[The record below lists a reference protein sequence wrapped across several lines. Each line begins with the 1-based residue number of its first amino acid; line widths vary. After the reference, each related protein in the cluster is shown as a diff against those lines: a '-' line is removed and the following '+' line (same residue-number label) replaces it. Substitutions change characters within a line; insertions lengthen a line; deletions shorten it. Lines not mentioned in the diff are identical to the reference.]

1 MSKVAQLTIELAAN
15 VARLTTDFSA
25 AKAEVNKSVSSMQH
39 SVKKMQEDMEAS
51 MEKVRGGLEKM
62 AGLFALGFASES
74 VVEGARHIAEY
85 ADEIDKSSQKTG
97 IAAEKLQGLQFAA
110 KMSDISSK
118 DLDNSLK
125 KLAKAMEGTGVA
137 GSQTAAAFTAVGIK
151 AADLKGMKTDEALAK
166 IADSFAA
173 SKDGAGKAAVAMQL
187 FGKSGTD
194 MIPFLNK
201 GSGSINELIGQAQ
214 KMGLVMGGDAL
225 DAAGRLDDQFKLMDA
240 QIQGLQRRTSM
251 ALVPAFLQITN
262 AFSASTQQG
271 GALSGMLDGLSD
283 IIILITKAGSYL
295 AQAFNEIG
303 LRLAGVGAAV
313 AAAAHGDFTAAK
325 NIMDQSIQ
333 AVAEST
339 KKFEAF
345 RATLEQP
352 VNIPAPHKEP
362 SGDSKKKDMSLGG
375 PDPSQMAAFKAA
387 LEAKKE
393 AEGNYFKTSLADD
406 EAYWQEKLAHVAKG
420 SKDEIAIRHEL
431 FGIHKQLAQQNFA
444 ADQES
449 IKASIAAARAGGAER
464 INLATEAARRVGETY
479 GWDSK
484 EYQASIKEIK
494 KAADEWDKEQ
504 QKLDLLKILRS
515 REHALAQI
523 GMAQD
528 HLALMKNLGQVSDLD
543 EIAQLKQFED
553 QKYQIEVQAQQ
564 EKIALMKDEGSAKQQ
579 QLDELSKMQDK
590 HEAEMAKLDGQRALA
605 VKKQWQDILSP
616 ISSAFEQSINGM
628 IQGTQTMQKAMAN
641 MAQSIEAEFVNMG
654 VKRVTAWIADEAAML
669 FASKAKDTAVAA
681 SGTTGTALTIT
692 NKATEATA
700 VVGADAAEGAA
711 GAAASQAAI
720 PIVGPALAAT
730 SFASVMAMI
739 MGAGSMIHSSAGGEW
754 NIPSDRLNLVHKNET
769 ILPADIAGKMRNMVE
784 GGGSMG
790 GGGHHITI
798 HAMDSRDVERAL
810 QTGGALHKAL
820 TNLNRNFSSIK

>member
-1 MSKVAQLTIELAAN
+1 MSTKVGQLEIELAAN
-15 VARLTTDFSA
+15 VARLTTDFAA
-25 AKAEVNKSVSSMQH
+25 AKSEVNKSVSSMQH
-39 SVKKMQEDMEAS
+39 SVHKMQEDMEKS
-51 MEKVRGGLEKM
+51 MEKIKGGLEKM
-62 AGLFALGFASES
+62 VGLFALGFASES

-151 AADLKGMKTDEALAK
+151 ATDLKGMKTDEALAK

-201 GSGSINELIGQAQ
+201 GSGSINELIVQAQ
-214 KMGLVMGGDAL
+214 KMGLVMSGDAL

-240 QIQGLQRRTSM
+240 QIQGLQRSTSM

-262 AFSASTQQG
+262 AFSASTEQG
-271 GALSGMLDGLSD
+271 GALSGMFDGLGD
-283 IIILITKAGSYL
+283 ILILITKAGSYL
-295 AQAFNEIG
+295 AQMFNAIG
-303 LRLAGVGAAV
+303 ITIGATAAAV
-313 AAAAHGDFTAAK
+313 VAAVHGDFTVAK
-325 NIMDQSIQ
+325 NIIDQGDQ
-333 AVAEST
+333 AIAEST

-345 RATLEQP
+345 RATLEKP
-352 VNIPAPHKEP
+352 VNAPTMHKEP
-362 SGDSKKKDMSLGG
+362 SGDGKKKDLSLNG
-375 PDPSQMAAFKAA
+375 PGNAPSHIAAYKTE
-387 LEAKKE
+387 LEARKE

-406 EAYWQEKLAHVAKG
+406 EAFWQQKLAHVAKG
-420 SKDEIAIRHEL
+420 SKDDIAIRHEL
-431 FGIHKQLAQQNFA
+431 FGIHKQLAQQSFA

-449 IKASIAAARAGGAER
+449 IKAEIAAARVGGAER

-504 QKLDLLKILRS
+504 QKLDLLKVSRS
-515 REHALAQI
+515 RDHALAQI

-528 HLALMKNLGQVSDLD
+528 HLALMKNLGQVSDMD
-543 EIAQLKQFED
+543 EIAQLQQFEN

-564 EKIALMKDEGSAKQQ
+564 DKIALMKNEGSAKQQ
-579 QLDELSKMQDK
+579 QLDELAKMQDK

-605 VKKQWQDILSP
+605 VKKNWDTALGAV
-616 ISSAFEQSINGM
+616 SSAFEQSINGM

-641 MAQSIEAEFVNMG
+641 MAQSIEAEFVKMG

-681 SGTTGTALTIT
+681 SGTTGAQAAVTQ
-692 NKATEATA
+692 KSTEALA
-700 VVGADAAEGAA
+700 VVSGNAAEGAT
-711 GAAASQAAI
+711 GAAAAVAPI
-720 PIVGPALAAT
+720 PVVGPGMAIAA
-730 SFASVMAMI
+730 FASTMAMLL
-739 MGAGSMIHSSAGGEW
+739 GAKSMIHSSAGGEW

-790 GGGHHITI
+790 GEPVHI
-798 HAMDSRDVERAL
+798 H
-810 QTGGALHKAL
+810 TGGGDFIRTNDLAKLL
-820 TNLNRNFSSIK
+820 TQMKRNFVIIP